1 MLTYYI
7 FGILVF
13 LACVVAFSVGFKFGH
28 AVREDKQPKL
38 EPIKAVTETVQK
50 VVDKAEAKKEENS
63 LDDALRSML
72 MYDGDPQAKGTG
84 VKV

>member
-13 LACVVAFSVGFKFGH
+13 LTCIVAFSVGFKFGH

-50 VVDKAEAKKEENS
+50 VVDKAEAKKEGNS
-63 LDDALRSML
+63 LDEALRSML
-72 MYDGDPQAKGTG
+72 MYDGDPQAKGVSTR
-84 VKV
+84 